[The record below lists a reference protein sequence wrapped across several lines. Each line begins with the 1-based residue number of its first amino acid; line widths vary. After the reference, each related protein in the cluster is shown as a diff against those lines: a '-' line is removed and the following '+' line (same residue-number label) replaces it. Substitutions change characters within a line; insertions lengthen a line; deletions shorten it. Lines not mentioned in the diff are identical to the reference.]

1 MSVALFFITHEGI
14 ASSLITIGEAI
25 IQKANSNISF
35 CEVAMDSDIHSVAES
50 IEDKLAQLDTKEGLL
65 IITDIYGST
74 PSNIAQKIA
83 DKHLADLISGVNL
96 PMVIRLLNY
105 RTEAIKPL
113 IQKTLDG
120 AKQGIQHSPCATRS
134 SSTDK
139 HNYDYKQKHR
149 DY

>member
-25 IQKANSNISF
+25 IQKANNNLSF
-35 CEVAMDSDIHSVAES
+35 YEVAMDADIHSVAES
-50 IEDKLAQLDTKEGLL
+50 IEDKLAQLDTQEGLL

-83 DKHLADLISGVNL
+83 DKHLAGLISGVNL

-120 AKQGIQHSPCATRS
+120 GIQGIQHKT
-134 SSTDK
+134 
-139 HNYDYKQKHR
+139 
-149 DY
+149 